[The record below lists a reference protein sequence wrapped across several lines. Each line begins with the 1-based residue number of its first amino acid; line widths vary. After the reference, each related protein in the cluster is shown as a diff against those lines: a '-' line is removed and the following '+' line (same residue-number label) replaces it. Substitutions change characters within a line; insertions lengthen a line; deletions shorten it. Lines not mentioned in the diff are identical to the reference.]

1 VHLIFLH
8 TIFLDWIMKHEEI
21 EDHSIQSEAPQPQQ
35 SRGRKWKCLPS
46 AEEQLA
52 VDTAVK
58 IINDATC
65 KNSHSAFC
73 ENIANKLAAY
83 DIFTRSQV
91 EYQISTILYE
101 EDIQALSTQ
110 SIASLS
116 TCASPQS
123 VDFDS

>member
-1 VHLIFLH
+1 L
-8 TIFLDWIMKHEEI
+8 KHEEI

-35 SRGRKWKCLPS
+35 PRGRKLKYLPS

-58 IINDATC
+58 IINDARF
-65 KNSHSAFC
+65 KNPHSAFA
-73 ENIANKLAAY
+73 EHIANKLAAS
-83 DIFTRSQV
+83 DIFTRPQV
-91 EYQISTILYE
+91 EYEISTILYE
-101 EDIQALSTQ
+101 ADMQALSTQ